1 MGGGNTWIS
10 FTSTALANF
19 AAQYNFQSIAI
30 SLLVMSL
37 NECTTDDGDC
47 RTGDQLAWV
56 DGTSQA
62 TIFIGAVVGQL
73 GMGFLGDFLTR
84 NQALTVTLA
93 VASLSAFLSAI
104 APAGNATSVYT
115 TIIVFRFFLG
125 IGLGGIYPLSATKAA
140 EDSASGSGATNSAGS
155 AIAFFWQIPGAVA
168 PWFLSYLLTYTS
180 LTTGYRWRLV
190 LGLGAIPPFLSI
202 CCLWAE
208 SLLTQRRYS
217 DAGEKMPVATPNPVT
232 LAIIQEKLRD
242 PKIRGKLIG
251 CGGSWLLFDIVFYGL
266 SLLGGVVISAIS
278 NGDDDV
284 TTDAN
289 VRNLCSKQSIALA
302 LGAVS
307 IVISIYLLPYLS
319 LKYLQLLGFFVQAF
333 FLALLVG
340 LFTYLKSHDSN
351 GLFAL
356 YCLALMSLQLGV
368 PVTTYGLPA
377 SVFEKD
383 IRCTF
388 NGIASAMGKLGAI
401 IGAYTF
407 YYIAQASLHAVLI
420 ICVVVSLLG
429 AYITHFY
436 IDDASFA
443 SDEAAVPKR
452 TGQGLSRTLF
462 GGANKGSMGREQYVM
477 FSPLSDSSVHT
488 VIKTSDGTDAESGET
503 DEQL

>member
-37 NECTTDDGDC
+37 NECTTDDGNC
-47 RTGDQLAWV
+47 RSGDQLAWV

-104 APAGNATSVYT
+104 APSGNATSVYT

-140 EDSASGSGATNSAGS
+140 EDSASASHATNSAGS
-155 AIAFFWQIPGAVA
+155 AIAFFWQIPGAVS
-168 PWFLSYLLTYTS
+168 PWLLSYILTYSS
-180 LTTGYRWRLV
+180 LSTGYRWRLV

-202 CCLWAE
+202 CCLWIE
-208 SLLTQRRYS
+208 SVLKRRRLS
-217 DAGEKMPVATPNPVT
+217 FSGEKPPVETPHPVT
-232 LAIIQEKLRD
+232 LAIIKEKLQD
-242 PKIRGKLIG
+242 PKIRAKLIG
-251 CGGSWLLFDIVFYGL
+251 CGGSWLLYDIVFYGL

-278 NGDDDV
+278 DGDDDV

-289 VRNLCSKQSIALA
+289 VRNLCSKQSIALS

-307 IVISIYLLPYLS
+307 IVISIYLLPFLS

-340 LFTYLKSHDSN
+340 LFTYLKGHDSD

-407 YYIAQASLHAVLI
+407 YYIAKASLHAVLAV
-420 ICVVVSLLG
+420 CVVVCLVG
-429 AYITHFY
+429 ARVTYFN
-436 IDDASFA
+436 IDDA
-443 SDEAAVPKR
+443 D
-452 TGQGLSRTLF
+452 LL
-462 GGANKGSMGREQYVM
+462 ND
-477 FSPLSDSSVHT
+477 DSSRRV
-488 VIKTSDGTDAESGET
+488 ASGERSLSGT
-503 DEQL
+503 FKHSPHAPHATHDTHTLSPISVHALDGPIDLPLNKL